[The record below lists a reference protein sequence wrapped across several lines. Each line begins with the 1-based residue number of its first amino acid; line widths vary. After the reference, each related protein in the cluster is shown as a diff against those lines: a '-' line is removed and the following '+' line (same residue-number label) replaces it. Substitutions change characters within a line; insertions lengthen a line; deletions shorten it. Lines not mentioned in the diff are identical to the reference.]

1 MSRVKYRSAEALQKR
16 RRSFK
21 RVSIFLSIGIV
32 FIFIGLVFF
41 LRMDRFQIR
50 DVNIEGA
57 RIIQESDLRKSVDD
71 TLSGSYVWLIPKSNT
86 FIYNLGTLKSYLL
99 EEFPGIQSITLA
111 RDGFNKISLNI
122 EERKPHVLW
131 CPDKDEVD
139 QQCYFIDDTGLLFAE
154 APSFSGNVYFI
165 FRGKLDKDTPLGA
178 RLMSQQ
184 DFTSFEQFISLI
196 TKNLHV
202 DIVGVTFKE
211 VGDFDLDLA
220 SGTKILFNK
229 TLSYDDMY
237 NNFGSVLKSDQFAS
251 STIDSLE
258 YLDMRFGNKI
268 FFKNKVSN

>member
-251 STIDSLE
+251 STINSLE

>member
-1 MSRVKYRSAEALQKR
+1 MSKVKYRSAEALQKR

-21 RVSIFLSIGIV
+21 RVSIFFGIGIV
-32 FIFIGLVFF
+32 AIFIGLIFF

-50 DVNIEGA
+50 DVNIVGV
-57 RIIQESDLRKSVDD
+57 RIIQESDLRKSVED

-99 EEFPGIQSITLA
+99 KEFPGIQSITLA

-131 CPDKDEVD
+131 CPNKDEVD

-196 TKNLHV
+196 TKNLRV
-202 DIVGVTFKE
+202 DIVGVTFKD
-211 VGDFDLDLA
+211 VGDFDLGLA
-220 SGTKILFNK
+220 SGAKILFNK

-237 NNFGSVLKSDQFAS
+237 NNFSSVLTSGQFAS

-268 FFKNKVSN
+268 FFKNKTSN